1 MIPNAKVPN
10 GKENSLTMWQNS
22 GLFLPFILTFTLMNT
37 SETPE
42 PKDLEKNTSK
52 AEVGDDIPCPYWL
65 ELIPYCFTFVFLSY
79 ISYKYLDP
87 VPAVWK
93 FPIFAKVFAC
103 FCIIHWCF
111 ILGERWYS
119 FGSAG
124 FYEIYWYCNMAMLL
138 TSVGIVFGL
147 PSLIGQ
153 CMCLTL
159 FPHISFWV
167 DILLTPCMKRSP
179 IGSAG
184 WMFEK
189 STPWH
194 ERVSSLHHF
203 WYFPCIFIL
212 FYKQDPIPISSY
224 WMSLVQFVIM
234 NFFSRLMSP
243 KSCVDKSGKLRELNI
258 CVSWVCPDFIANIP
272 PFKWSAGNP
281 YIVHLLIATLFYNV
295 PINFLAYAIIFG
307 VQKLINMI

>member
-1 MIPNAKVPN
+1 
-10 GKENSLTMWQNS
+10 
-22 GLFLPFILTFTLMNT
+22 MNK

-42 PKDLEKNTSK
+42 PKDLEKNTNKS
-52 AEVGDDIPCPYWL
+52 EVGDDIPCPYWL

-87 VPAVWK
+87 VPVVWK
-93 FPIFAKVFAC
+93 FPIFAKVLAC
-103 FCIIHWCF
+103 FCVIHWCF
-111 ILGERWYS
+111 ILGERWYY

-138 TSVGIVFGL
+138 TSVGIILGL

-194 ERVSSLHHF
+194 ERVSSLHPDPDLAGRRRRNHRGV
-203 WYFPCIFIL
+203 PCSGDEFAFRFNQRDFDHL
-212 FYKQDPIPISSY
+212 DRGLPAADPP
-224 WMSLVQFVIM
+224 
-234 NFFSRLMSP
+234 
-243 KSCVDKSGKLRELNI
+243 
-258 CVSWVCPDFIANIP
+258 
-272 PFKWSAGNP
+272 
-281 YIVHLLIATLFYNV
+281 
-295 PINFLAYAIIFG
+295 
-307 VQKLINMI
+307 

>member
-1 MIPNAKVPN
+1 M
-10 GKENSLTMWQNS
+10 EQNV
-22 GLFLPFILTFTLMNT
+22 
-37 SETPE
+37 
-42 PKDLEKNTSK
+42 SK

-65 ELIPYCFTFVFLSY
+65 EFIPYCFTFVFLSY

-93 FPIFAKVFAC
+93 FPIFAKVLAC

-111 ILGERWYS
+111 ILGERWYY

-138 TSVGIVFGL
+138 TSVGILFGL

-159 FPHISFWV
+159 FPHLSFWV
-167 DILLTPCMKRSP
+167 DVLLTPCMKRSP

-212 FYKQDPIPISSY
+212 FYKRISALYTILHNLDLSY
-224 WMSLVQFVIM
+224 
-234 NFFSRLMSP
+234 
-243 KSCVDKSGKLRELNI
+243 
-258 CVSWVCPDFIANIP
+258 
-272 PFKWSAGNP
+272 
-281 YIVHLLIATLFYNV
+281 
-295 PINFLAYAIIFG
+295 
-307 VQKLINMI
+307 